1 MTMTSNSKDR
11 EVSHTN
17 KVENDGGK
25 RLPSD
30 RDQSPD
36 AQGSKPRSVMKQAAS
51 DIEHGLVDTD
61 RHDQPGVEAVPG
73 ATRKPGHAHPQPGAK
88 RD

>member
-1 MTMTSNSKDR
+1 MTSNSKDR
-11 EVSHTN
+11 EVSHAN

-36 AQGSKPRSVMKQAAS
+36 AQGVKPRNVMKQAAS
-51 DIEHGLVDTD
+51 DIQHGLVDTD
-61 RHDQPGVEAVPG
+61 LHAQPGVEAVPD
-73 ATRKPGHAHPQPGAK
+73 ATRTQGQAHPQPGSK

>member
-1 MTMTSNSKDR
+1 MTSNSKDR

-17 KVENDGGK
+17 KVENDGGT

-36 AQGSKPRSVMKQAAS
+36 AQRNQPRNVMKQAAS
-51 DIEHGLVDTD
+51 DIAHGLVDTD
-61 RHDQPGVEAVPG
+61 RHDQPGVEAVPD
-73 ATRKPGHAHPQPGAK
+73 ATRRPGHAHPQPGSK

>member
-1 MTMTSNSKDR
+1 MTSNRKDR
-11 EVSHTN
+11 EVSHRN
-17 KVENDGGK
+17 KVENDGGT

-36 AQGSKPRSVMKQAAS
+36 AQNSKPRGVMKQAAS

-61 RHDQPGVEAVPG
+61 LHNQPGVEAVPG
-73 ATRKPGHAHPQPGAK
+73 TTRKPNHAHPQPGSK

>member
-1 MTMTSNSKDR
+1 MTSNSKDR
-11 EVSHTN
+11 EVSHVN

-36 AQGSKPRSVMKQAAS
+36 AQGGKPRNVGKQAAS

-61 RHDQPGVEAVPG
+61 RYATPGVEKVPH
-73 ATRKPGHAHPQPGAK
+73 TTHKPAHAQPQPGDK